1 MAAIF
6 WQHQVVNWPTP
17 NFLNNNWSC
26 CLERFYIC
34 KLYVDWNSFD
44 QSNEGRKEH
53 IMYIVFA
60 ISLWRANQIIL
71 FHVFQFSGIT
81 TCCFLLSP
89 YCNHFRSVPP
99 ASPTFAGPRSRK
111 SRAQCGLSN
120 SGLRLNPEANV
131 KVTVA
136 ESSVSVIANK
146 FYDVPSPPLVSFLI
160 GLNR

>member
-1 MAAIF
+1 MF
-6 WQHQVVNWPTP
+6 FNSVVSLLAVFSKAPT
-17 NFLNNNWSC
+17 
-26 CLERFYIC
+26 
-34 KLYVDWNSFD
+34 
-44 QSNEGRKEH
+44 
-53 IMYIVFA
+53 
-60 ISLWRANQIIL
+60 
-71 FHVFQFSGIT
+71 IT
-81 TCCFLLSP
+81 TLDLC
-89 YCNHFRSVPP
+89 PP

-146 FYDVPSPPLVSFLI
+146 DYDVPSPPLVSDCFLI